1 MNVQNLKNYKF
12 YINFLFFSVLKRLD
26 LKDDSDNECESKSD
40 KTSSSITEEK
50 SEENLANLDAEN
62 MATSK
67 NKDKKNLSP
76 ADDAMKLEGI

>member
-1 MNVQNLKNYKF
+1 M
-12 YINFLFFSVLKRLD
+12 D